1 MKLNDQ
7 NILVIGGSS
16 GIGHQL
22 ISELADESA
31 NVFTASRSE
40 AKDWPAG
47 VNYMSLDVLNPTAE
61 WTSSLPDQLHG
72 LVYAVGS
79 ITLKPFT
86 RVSEM
91 DMLTDFR
98 LNVVGA
104 AIVIQQTL
112 KQLKAA
118 NGASIVLISS
128 VAAKTGM
135 SYHTSVAAAKAGLE
149 GFAIS
154 LAAELANQKIRV
166 NVIAPSLTNTPLAAN
181 LLNTDEKKE
190 ASAKRH
196 PMGRFGEVEDISS
209 AIRFLLSSESSWVTG
224 QVLGVDGGMG
234 NLKTTF

>member
-1 MKLNDQ
+1 MSFNDK

-16 GIGHQL
+16 GIGHHL
-22 ISELADESA
+22 ISQLKNENA

-40 AKDWPAG
+40 ASDWPAG
-47 VNYMSLDVLNPTAE
+47 VNYMPLDVLTPNAE
-61 WTSSLPDQLHG
+61 WTSFLPDQLHG

-86 RVSEM
+86 RVGET
-91 DMLTDFR
+91 DLLNDFR

-104 AIVIQQTL
+104 AMVIQQSL
-112 KQLKAA
+112 KHLKSA

-135 SYHTSVAAAKAGLE
+135 SFHTSVAAAKAGLE

-154 LAAELANQKIRV
+154 LAAELASQKIRV

-209 AIRFLLSSESSWVTG
+209 AIRFLLSNESSWITG
-224 QVLGVDGGMG
+224 QVLGVDGGMS